1 MSASSLYSKILRAVL
16 FVVVALIFS
25 ISNSCGNSHSY
36 PRELVVADSLC
47 DNNPDSALTLI
58 RKIKTDQLSDNES
71 WYLRLLKIK
80 QKVKRNEN
88 FTDDKE
94 AKVLVDHFEKDG
106 DKNLLPQ
113 ALYCAGCIYI
123 SLNDTPQ
130 AIECFQSVLN
140 IYADDKH
147 NIYAD
152 DKHNRLKAQCY
163 YQLGY
168 LLSMQGLDK
177 AAIPWQKKAL
187 EIHTN
192 TGEIERCI
200 YDCENIAWSYQVIGK
215 TDSTEIF
222 LQKAWHLS
230 MKLKNE
236 RIISEIASQFAS
248 MYNERG
254 NLDKAK
260 TYINIALAHP
270 QKQSVSPIYSL
281 AMEIYSKLGETK
293 HTEAFCDSVMKY
305 GNVYGKK
312 FAYQWQTRKALHQYG
327 TLLASPCFEKY
338 SQYTDSIEK
347 ITPVGASANANALY
361 NYSLIENTNTELK
374 IENNTQR
381 TFIVKAIFVSIILFL
396 MVVILTIVFLRH
408 KKTLEERLELN
419 KKSLKEAKMLEERA
433 NQDKEN
439 HLLDKKIATTAIYK
453 DIIKILNSHSKKMV
467 PDWQLLSETVYEI
480 FPMFSSSLYKLKKM
494 SEIELHVCLL
504 LKIGISMKD
513 IAKLVCRSEDSVY
526 SICRRLY
533 KKNFSD
539 EPTAKKWKDL
549 INSL

>member
-94 AKVLVDHFEKDG
+94 AKVLVDHFEKEG

-130 AIECFQSVLN
+130 AIECFQSVL
-140 IYADDKH
+140 

-222 LQKAWHLS
+222 LQKAWQLS

-260 TYINIALAHP
+260 IYINIALAHP

-293 HTEAFCDSVMKY
+293 HTEAYCDSVMKY

-419 KKSLKEAKMLEERA
+419 KKSLKEAKMLEEKA

-439 HLLDKKIATTAIYK
+439 HLLDKKMATTAIYK
-453 DIIKILNSHSKKMV
+453 DIIKILNSHSQKML

-480 FPMFSSSLYKLKKM
+480 YPMFNSSLYKFKKM

>member
-1 MSASSLYSKILRAVL
+1 MSASSLYSKILRAAL
-16 FVVVALIFS
+16 FIVVALIFS

-80 QKVKRNEN
+80 QKVKRNEI

-147 NIYAD
+147 NISAD

-222 LQKAWHLS
+222 LQKAWQLA

-467 PDWQLLSETVYEI
+467 PDWQFRNLLSYSKIRKCELLISPILLVLTSLSTLVVFLRNVQTSRLEI
-480 FPMFSSSLYKLKKM
+480 IVIFIYQ
-494 SEIELHVCLL
+494 VL
-504 LKIGISMKD
+504 LKENKI
-513 IAKLVCRSEDSVY
+513 LFVCARQRS
-526 SICRRLY
+526 
-533 KKNFSD
+533 
-539 EPTAKKWKDL
+539 
-549 INSL
+549 

>member
-1 MSASSLYSKILRAVL
+1 MSVSSLYSKILRAVL
-16 FVVVALIFS
+16 FIVVALIFS

-58 RKIKTDQLSDNES
+58 RKIKTEQLSDNES

-80 QKVKRNEN
+80 QKVKSNEN

-130 AIECFQSVLN
+130 AIECFQSVL
-140 IYADDKH
+140 

-293 HTEAFCDSVMKY
+293 HTEAYCDSVMKY

-439 HLLDKKIATTAIYK
+439 HLLDKKIATTVIYK

-480 FPMFSSSLYKLKKM
+480 FPMFSSSLYKFKKM